1 MYIIKAKDDFI
12 NVISNLSL
20 KDAHT
25 LTNSIISAKRVS
37 NEENKNDSKSSFLED
52 LLEQI
57 KNQER
62 E

>member
-1 MYIIKAKDDFI
+1 MYYIEATDDFMQSI
-12 NVISNLSL
+12 LKLPLKTIHELSNCF
-20 KDAHT
+20 
-25 LTNSIISAKRVS
+25 VS
-37 NEENKNDSKSSFLED
+37 VKKMDEDLFAGDKTSFLDD